1 MAGERVLVASGGSRC
16 PGVVLHA
23 KAKPD
28 EQASLI
34 AIDAETFAVA
44 PYVGQHGWVQGWAT
58 GGAGRRDLGQTA
70 PKRLVAAFDQRAGTS
85 GGSTPTT
92 RSATNLSS
100 STKTGTTTVCAIYR

>member
-16 PGVVLHA
+16 PGVVLHV

-44 PYVGQHGWVQGWAT
+44 AYVGQHG
-58 GGAGRRDLGQTA
+58 
-70 PKRLVAAFDQRAGTS
+70 
-85 GGSTPTT
+85 
-92 RSATNLSS
+92 
-100 STKTGTTTVCAIYR
+100 